1 MNGLIAS
8 AKKIEEYG
16 ALLDCVRNTRLPV
29 GMTGLSHI
37 HKAHFAAA
45 LNADCGR
52 PVLVITADEAQ
63 ASRLALDMKTLGC
76 RALLYPARDFVF
88 RSTESQSREY
98 EHRRLGVLDKMLRG
112 EVQAVVCSAE
122 AASQLTLPPEELKNR
137 TLELKVGD
145 EMPLESIVKA
155 LLRAGYSRSA
165 QVDGAGQYAVRG
177 GVLDFFTPGE
187 EYPCRL
193 ELWGDEI
200 DSMANFD
207 IETQRRTDNIEKI
220 KITPSNEILPPDTED
235 FIELLERFR
244 SEIRGKG
251 AVKARECVDKDIER
265 IRGGLRLQST
275 DKYMPLLYEVASIF
289 DYAKGYI
296 LCVSESFSVKERFNA
311 AIGLMRE
318 AMKAM
323 FEEGELCP
331 GLDRFSLQ
339 QSDLLRAYERMGA
352 VYMDNLPR
360 GGFDTPVKELIGVN
374 ARQITA
380 WNGSFSVLKD
390 DLDAL
395 SDRGSRTCVIFAG
408 TRKAADAL
416 RGDLIDDG
424 YSALYMDE
432 LPGELAPGT
441 LTVVPGCLS
450 AGFEYP
456 LAKITVF
463 TTPAGLQSLRR
474 REACARMRTRSTAS
488 TSCTAATMLFMSRT
502 VSACSRA

>member
-1 MNGLIAS
+1 
-8 AKKIEEYG
+8 
-16 ALLDCVRNTRLPV
+16 
-29 GMTGLSHI
+29 
-37 HKAHFAAA
+37 
-45 LNADCGR
+45 
-52 PVLVITADEAQ
+52 
-63 ASRLALDMKTLGC
+63 
-76 RALLYPARDFVF
+76 
-88 RSTESQSREY
+88 
-98 EHRRLGVLDKMLRG
+98 
-112 EVQAVVCSAE
+112 
-122 AASQLTLPPEELKNR
+122 
-137 TLELKVGD
+137 
-145 EMPLESIVKA
+145 MPLESIVKA

-200 DSMANFD
+200 DSMAYFD

-275 DKYMPLLYEVASIF
+275 DKYMPLLYDVASIF

-395 SDRGSRTCVIFAG
+395 SDRGNRTCVIFCGHAQG
-408 TRKAADAL
+408 RRRTARRSYRRRL
-416 RGDLIDDG
+416 QC
-424 YSALYMDE
+424 ALYGRTARGIGSWYAHGS
-432 LPGELAPGT
+432 PR
-441 LTVVPGCLS
+441 LS
-450 AGFEYP
+450 LG
-456 LAKITVF
+456 
-463 TTPAGLQSLRR
+463 GL
-474 REACARMRTRSTAS
+474 
-488 TSCTAATMLFMSRT
+488 
-502 VSACSRA
+502 